1 MKVLHLNNPAQ
12 VASNLV
18 FAQRELGIDANLAIT
33 GNKNLHDNYD
43 YDLSDIPTKYF
54 LGKFELGRRLY
65 DLIKDCD
72 ILHYHGQAISTGY
85 RDLILWAG
93 IMNKPVLLHYHGSE
107 IRNKNPSKFTNNFVK
122 HIYVSTP
129 DLLKS
134 VPDAEWLPN
143 PTNLEKIVYSDFD
156 INEKLVILHAPSNR
170 KIKNTQAVI
179 DSIEVL
185 KEEGIEVELN
195 LAENIEHKK
204 LMRMIAQSH
213 VVIDWVNPDFGIYGV
228 LSIESMATGR
238 PVICTL
244 TDSLYK
250 EYDLPIINCHPNDLS
265 NTIRNI
271 YSERENLIEKG
282 KLGYDF
288 VHKYHDSS
296 EIAKK
301 VINRYESILG

>member
-43 YDLSDIPTKYF
+43 YDLSTIPTKYF
-54 LGKFELGRRLY
+54 QGKFELGRRLY
-65 DLIKDCD
+65 SLIKDCD
-72 ILHYHGQAISTGY
+72 ILHYHGQAISAGY

-93 IMNKPVLLHYHGSE
+93 IMNKPVVLHYHGSE
-107 IRNKNPSKFTNNFVK
+107 IRNKKRSKFTNDFVK

-143 PTNLEKIVYSDFD
+143 PTNLEKIVYSDLD

-195 LAENIEHKK
+195 LAENIEHEK

-271 YSERENLIEKG
+271 FSERENLIEKG

-301 VINRYESILG
+301 LINRYESILG

>member
-1 MKVLHLNNPAQ
+1 MKILHLNNPAQ

-18 FAQRELGIDANLAIT
+18 RAQRELGIDANLAIT
-33 GNKNLHDNYD
+33 GNKRLHDNYD
-43 YDLSDIPTKYF
+43 YDLSSIPTKYF
-54 LGKFELGRRLY
+54 RGKFELGRRLY
-65 DLIKDCD
+65 GLIKDCD

-85 RDLILWAG
+85 RDLIMWAG
-93 IMNKPVLLHYHGSE
+93 IMNKPVILHYHGSE
-107 IRNKNPSKFTNNFVK
+107 IRNKKSSNFANDFVK

-134 VPDAEWLPN
+134 VSSAEWLPN
-143 PTNLEKIVYSDFD
+143 PVNLEKIVYSNLD

-179 DSIEVL
+179 NAIDTL
-185 KEEGIEVELN
+185 KDEGIEIELN
-195 LAENIEHKK
+195 LAENVEHER
-204 LMRMIAQSH
+204 LMGMISESNLI
-213 VVIDWVNPDFGIYGV
+213 VDWVNPDFGIYGV

-250 EYDLPIINCHPNDLS
+250 GYDLPIINCHPNDLS
-265 NTIRNI
+265 NTIRNL
-271 YSERENLIEKG
+271 YSTRDKLINKG